1 MPWGL
6 VEVTIGRLEAAKH
19 ANNGTYT
26 CQFQRPSRPAE
37 YGKRGDSGAGL
48 AFRKCSLYTRPRCSD
63 AGMIAVTLSD
73 EIFSALVKDIMSGA
87 VRPGDRLDEPSIS
100 RKFNVSRTPI
110 REALR
115 RLSGA
120 GLVDVTPRRGVTVAQ
135 IDAEQLN
142 DMFEALAEF
151 EGLCARLSAVRMTN
165 LEKRRLEILNA
176 NNHSRIDEG
185 DCDLV
190 ALNNDFHE
198 LIYKGAHNASI
209 ASATRNFRRR
219 LAPFRSLQFVR
230 GHTEYSFHEH
240 DAIVAA
246 ILDSDA
252 ERAFG
257 AMRNHVIG
265 AGVQVIE
272 HFAQLPQQSAKGGR
286 PSAAKTSRETAGAAI
301 AHRK

>member
-1 MPWGL
+1 
-6 VEVTIGRLEAAKH
+6 
-19 ANNGTYT
+19 
-26 CQFQRPSRPAE
+26 
-37 YGKRGDSGAGL
+37 
-48 AFRKCSLYTRPRCSD
+48 
-63 AGMIAVTLSD
+63 VTLSD
-73 EIFSALVKDIMSGA
+73 EIFSALVKDIVSGA
-87 VRPGDRLDEPSIS
+87 AGPGCRLDEPSIS

-120 GLVDVTPRRGVTVAQ
+120 GLVDITPRRGVTVAQ
-135 IDAEQLN
+135 INTEQLN

-176 NNHSRIDEG
+176 NNHSIIAEG
-185 DCDLV
+185 EADLV

-198 LIYKGAHNASI
+198 LVYKGAHNASI
-209 ASATRNFRRR
+209 ASATRNFRQR
-219 LAPFRSLQFVR
+219 LAPFRSLQFVP

-246 ILDSDA
+246 IMNSEA
-252 ERAFG
+252 ERACS
-257 AMRNHVIG
+257 AMRDHIIG

-272 HFAQLPQQSAKGGR
+272 HFSRRPEPPATGGR
-286 PSAAKTSRETAGAAI
+286 PGPKTPPETAATAGL